1 MKQDQLLSELNAQQR
16 EAVTTDQA
24 HCLVL
29 AGAGCGKTKTII
41 ARAAYLIT
49 QGMPASHVQILTFT
63 RRAASEIVTRV
74 EQQLG
79 EAAHGLRASTFHTF
93 CIALLRKHSKALGLG
108 QFTVIDRDD
117 QVMIFR
123 LLRGKGKNNTL
134 PKAAQLCDIYSFARN
149 TCCNLSEALEKILPE
164 AIGDKENIAEVM
176 KAYEQRKRRSQFF
189 DYDDILVAVA
199 TQLQQSTS
207 FLTSVVKQHQAFLV
221 DEMQDTNPL
230 QWALLEPFIGRAQ
243 LFCVGDDAQS
253 IYGFRGADF
262 ENIHRFKS
270 YVPDAMVYKL
280 ENNYRSTQ
288 QILDVSNWLLKQ
300 SEINYNKSLIATRHK
315 QSKPQFHLFMNEF
328 EEATWISQDIYARH
342 HTHHTAWNEHMVLV
356 RSAYAARHI
365 ERAFIA
371 MSIPYQFIGGAKLLE
386 SAHVKDLLS
395 MLRVVVNCKD
405 DIAWMRFLTLWNG
418 IGDVGASKIA
428 MHMSEYNHLN
438 QCCDYLTS
446 CVSKLPSHVIE
457 GLRQLSQLTHYSE
470 KSIVHAVAILTDQL
484 EEKYQQDWSKRQKDF
499 YLVQQLAMKH
509 HHLAQFLEEYVLEPI
524 SIADVKQTTN
534 DDIVTLTT
542 IHSAKGLEEN
552 VCYVPHLSVGFYP
565 HARTQGDF
573 DAVEEERR
581 VLYVALTRA
590 RNELILTK
598 HESVS
603 WSYDL
608 KDEQGRHVSGYFLN
622 DFPTDL
628 VDLQIHR
635 RVSIDNTLTK
645 ASSNHVKK
653 ISFDLDLD

>member
-1 MKQDQLLSELNAQQR
+1 MTLEQLLSELNEQQR
-16 EAVTTDQA
+16 MAVTTDQA

-41 ARAAYLIT
+41 SRAAYLIA
-49 QGMPASHVQILTFT
+49 QGLPARNVQILTFT

-74 EQQLG
+74 EQYLG
-79 EAAHGLRASTFHTF
+79 ESAQGLRASTFHTF
-93 CIALLRKHSKALGLG
+93 CISLLRRHSKALGLG

-123 LLRGKGKNNTL
+123 LLRGKGKDNAL

-149 TCCNLSEALEKILPE
+149 TRCKLSEAIEKLLPE
-164 AIGDKENIAEVM
+164 VINQKQQIAEVM
-176 KAYEQRKRRSQFF
+176 KAYEVRKHRSGFF
-189 DYDDILVAVA
+189 DYDDILAVVA
-199 TQLQQSTS
+199 THLHQSPA
-207 FLTSVVKQHQAFLV
+207 FLASVVQQHHVFLV

-230 QWALLEPFIGRAQ
+230 QWAILEPLISHSQ
-243 LFCVGDDAQS
+243 IFCVGDDAQS

-270 YVPDAMVYKL
+270 HVPNATVYKL
-280 ENNYRSTQ
+280 EKNYRSTQ
-288 QILDVSNWLLKQ
+288 QILDVSNWLLGQ
-300 SEINYNKSLIATRHK
+300 SEIAYNKSLVAHRKT
-315 QSKPQFHLFMNEF
+315 QSTPQFHLFSNEF
-328 EEATWISQDIYARH
+328 EEASWIAQDIYTRH
-342 HTHHTAWNEHMVLV
+342 HDNNTSWHEHMVLV

-371 MSIPYQFIGGAKLLE
+371 MSIPYRFIGGAKLLE
-386 SAHVKDLLS
+386 SAHVKDVLS
-395 MLRVVVNCKD
+395 MLRVVINVKD

-428 MHMSEYNHLN
+428 LHMNTYTSLTE
-438 QCCDYLTS
+438 CCDYLA
-446 CVSKLPSHVIE
+446 SKVNKIPTQAVD
-457 GLRQLSQLTHYSE
+457 GLRQLADLTTQVE
-470 KSIVHAVAILTDQL
+470 TCMVLAVGLLTAQL

-499 YLVQQLAMKH
+499 KLVEQLASKH
-509 HHLAQFLEEYVLEPI
+509 QHLAQFLEEYVLEPI
-524 SIADVKQTTN
+524 SIADVKQAIVE
-534 DDIVTLTT
+534 DIVTLTT

-590 RNELILTK
+590 RHELILTK

-608 KDEQGRHVSGYFLN
+608 QDDQGRHVSGYFLN
-622 DFPTDL
+622 DFPSDL
-628 VDLQIHR
+628 VDVKVHQRTSMNHGLQ
-635 RVSIDNTLTK
+635 K
-645 ASSNHVKK
+645 ASANGVKK